1 MQSAAE
7 FLDSAADFLF
17 LSDFENISA
26 DCGNEKKPL

>member
-1 MQSAAE
+1 MQSDAE

-17 LSDFENISA
+17 FENISA